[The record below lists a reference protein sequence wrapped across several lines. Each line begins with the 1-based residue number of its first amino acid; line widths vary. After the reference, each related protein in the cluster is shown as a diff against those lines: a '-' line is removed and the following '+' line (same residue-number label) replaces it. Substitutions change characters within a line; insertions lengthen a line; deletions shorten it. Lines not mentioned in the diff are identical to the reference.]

1 VLGLCWWAAFTIVG
15 VWAQHFLPGVDFL
28 APGLLVSL
36 QEERPLGTAWLA
48 VVWIMLQEGMGTLFF
63 GASLLWYGVLV
74 LGFLL
79 GRTLFDP
86 RSVTLM
92 FLLGLLGGA
101 AHFLVTFLVM
111 GLEDMTFPMR
121 RALIESVLQA
131 GLLPALWFVAHQ
143 LFPERMKYDER
154 AV

>member
-63 GASLLWYGVLV
+63 GASL
-74 LGFLL
+74 
-79 GRTLFDP
+79 LFDP